1 MILTQPGGVLRK
13 LVENKESIEQQL
25 PWKDLD
31 NDARV
36 ERLRE
41 YTKKTIAEV
50 IQRQE
55 TYKKQL
61 ETRLK
66 DLENHQHNSKGEVII
81 EQKLGDIRNKQQVY
95 DDSPYIT
102 TPGGLSPVAGLE
114 DDSF

>member
-1 MILTQPGGVLRK
+1 MNSVQPGGLVRK
-13 LVENKESIEQQL
+13 LVENQQSIKNQL

-31 NDARV
+31 NEARI

-41 YTKKTIAEV
+41 YIKKTLAEV

-81 EQKLGDIRNKQQVY
+81 EQKLGENRQNIHSTVY
-95 DDSPYIT
+95 ADTLSVTPYA
-102 TPGGLSPVAGLE
+102 SSE
-114 DDSF
+114 DGSELI